1 MSIFFRL
8 DQRSYDRLHSLP
20 LRPFMEKLAKA
31 LECNLLEFK
40 YSKKNSALS
49 LDSGEGLS
57 VSVSAISKLKK
68 LVDYFNTFPL
78 LGVKGL
84 DYKD

>member
-1 MSIFFRL
+1 
-8 DQRSYDRLHSLP
+8 
-20 LRPFMEKLAKA
+20 MEKLAKA

-84 DYKD
+84 DYKDWLIVYYMIYSFGIKNTYQTKGD